1 VEEKIRIGQIVN
13 TLGLMGEVKVYPFTD
28 YKERFEE
35 LEYVYIE
42 DNIDSK
48 LEIEKVRYKKQLI
61 ILKFKGMD
69 SINAVKNLKNKYIA
83 IDKKDIRELPEDSYY
98 IFDLIGSK
106 VLDENNT
113 LIGKLIDVMQNTS
126 QDIYVVEHVESK
138 KPVLIPAVKEFI
150 KDVNIEEKTIEVKL
164 IEGMIE

>member
-1 VEEKIRIGQIVN
+1 
-13 TLGLMGEVKVYPFTD
+13 MGEVKVYPFTD

-164 IEGMIE
+164 IEGMIEWLLIF